1 MMDFFDTRV
10 RLFVIVGLTALCIF
24 LIYPPGQKINLG
36 LDLKGGIHMVM
47 RVKTDDAVKATID
60 LDQERIRS
68 ALGEKGLAPKESGSQ
83 GTSGILLSGLD
94 TARIGEARDLLAT
107 QFPQYEAAAPA
118 PGRLRL
124 ALRARDE
131 SGIRDAA
138 VRQAVETI
146 RLRVDKFG
154 VAEPT
159 IQRQGIGPKADRI
172 LIQLPGVE
180 NPERVKDLIGTPAFL
195 EWKLVKIPPGI
206 TVEQFRPPDTQEAVA
221 RLFPAGLPDDVE
233 VLPQDTTTTDGRP
246 MKFYWPV
253 TKSSPL
259 TGNDL
264 KNARRDQDR
273 FGGPAV
279 NFLLTADAGRR
290 FQELTRANQGQL
302 LAIVLDRKIISA
314 PRINAVIADQGIIE
328 GGNFTI
334 ESAEDLALKLRS
346 GALPAGM
353 EVLEERTV
361 GPSLGADSV
370 RQGIVASAIGSIIVV
385 LFMLI
390 YYRLSGLNATLAL
403 ILNLL
408 ILLAAMAYFRSTLTL
423 PGIAGIALTVGMAV
437 DANVLVFERIR
448 EELRLGRTVKAAIHA
463 GFDKALSTIV
473 DSNLTTL
480 IAGIFLYAYG
490 TGPVRGFAVTLNVGI
505 LANLFTAVFV
515 SRAIFDAALTLN
527 PKIERLS
534 I

>member
-1 MMDFFDTRV
+1 MNLDIRW
-10 RLFVIVGLTALCIF
+10 RLLLTFALLILCGFIV
-24 LIYPPGQKINLG
+24 YPPAEKIRLG

-47 RVKTDDAVKATID
+47 RVKTDDAVKAEID
-60 LDQERIRS
+60 LSQERIRS
-68 ALGEKGLAPKESGSQ
+68 ALGEKGLAPQRTSADGINAMLLEGIDSARSGE
-83 GTSGILLSGLD
+83 I
-94 TARIGEARDLLAT
+94 RDLIGR
-107 QFPQYEAAAPA
+107 QFPQFQASAPG

-124 ALRARDE
+124 QLRAADE
-131 SGIRDAA
+131 SAIRDAA
-138 VRQAVETI
+138 VRQALETI
-146 RLRVDKFG
+146 RTRVDRFG

-159 IQRQGIGPKADRI
+159 IQRQGAGARADRI
-172 LIQLPGVE
+172 LVQLPGVE
-180 NPERVKDLIGTPAFL
+180 DPERVKDLIGSPAFL
-195 EWKLVKIPPGI
+195 EWKLVKVPPG
-206 TVEQFRPPDTQEAVA
+206 VVADQFRPPDNPDTLSQM
-221 RLFPAGLPDDVE
+221 FGGKLPDDVE
-233 VLPQDTTTTDGRP
+233 ALPQDLISQDGKPFRV
-246 MKFYWPV
+246 YWPV
-253 TKSSPL
+253 TATSPI

-290 FQELTRANQGQL
+290 FQDLTRKHQGQL

-328 GGNFTI
+328 GGNFTL

-353 EVLEERTV
+353 EILEERTV

-370 RQGIVASAIGSIIVV
+370 RQGIVASIIGSVIVV
-385 LFMLI
+385 LFMLV
-390 YYRLSGLNATLAL
+390 YYRMAGGNAVFAL
-403 ILNLL
+403 ILNIL
-408 ILLAAMAYFRSTLTL
+408 ILLAAMAYFKSTLTL
-423 PGIAGIALTVGMAV
+423 PGIAGIALTIGMAV

-448 EELRLGRTVKAAIHA
+448 EELRNGRTIKAAIGA
-463 GFDKALSTIV
+463 GFEKALTTIV

-480 IAGIFLYAYG
+480 IPAFFLYAKG
-490 TGPVRGFAVTLNVGI
+490 TGPVRGFALTLSVGI

-515 SRAIFDAALTLN
+515 SRALFDALLTLR
-527 PKIERLS
+527 PRTERLS

>member
-1 MMDFFDTRV
+1 MDLSNTRI
-10 RLFVIVGLTALCIF
+10 RTIIIVLVTGLCLALVF
-24 LIYPPGQKINLG
+24 PPARKINLG

-47 RVKTDDAVKATID
+47 RVKTDDAVKATLD

-68 ALGEKGLAPKESGSQ
+68 AFGEKGLAPKEVAAQ
-83 GTSGILLSGLD
+83 GGEAMVLSGLD
-94 TARIGEARDLLAT
+94 VARLEEAREILRT
-107 QFPQYEAAAPA
+107 QFPQYQVATAG
-118 PGRLRL
+118 PGQLRL
-124 ALRARDE
+124 DLRAQDV
-131 SGIRDAA
+131 SGIRDSA
-138 VRQAVETI
+138 VRQALETI

-159 IQRQGIGPKADRI
+159 IQRQGMGPKNDRI

-206 TVEQFRPPDTQEAVA
+206 TAEQYRPPDSEDAVA
-221 RLFPAGLPDDVE
+221 KQFPGGPPQDVE
-233 VLPQDTTTTDGRP
+233 VLPQDTTTNDGRP
-246 MKFYWPV
+246 LRIFWPV
-253 TKSSPL
+253 TKASPI

-273 FGGPAV
+273 MGGPAV
-279 NFLLTADAGRR
+279 NFLLTAEAGRR
-290 FQELTRANQGQL
+290 FQDLTRANQGQL

-328 GGNFTI
+328 GSNFTI

-370 RQGIVASAIGSIIVV
+370 RQGVVASTIGSIIIV
-385 LFMLI
+385 LFMLV
-390 YYRLSGLNATLAL
+390 YYRLGGVNASLAL

-408 ILLAAMAYFRSTLTL
+408 ILLAAMAYFHSTLTL
-423 PGIAGIALTVGMAV
+423 PGIAGIALSVGMAV

-463 GFDKALSTIV
+463 GFDKAFSTII
-473 DSNLTTL
+473 DSHCTTL

-505 LANLFTAVFV
+505 IANLFTALFV
-515 SRAIFDAALTLN
+515 SRTIFDTALTLN
-527 PKIERLS
+527 PKAETLS